1 LDRPGGTA
9 ILRTLILAVAA
20 LTLGACSADSIL
32 ARYESLPET
41 QIARESIEL
50 LRTKNYDAL
59 RTRLAPEQRDDPKIA
74 RGMPIVAGQF
84 PDGEPIGIK
93 LIDYQFTTFS
103 PFNGSAST
111 NYSIAFEYEY
121 PEIWIVTIAALRRA
135 NEETSVTGINAFRNL
150 QSLENLNALT
160 FENKSALHFVM
171 VLLAVVVFGFIVATL
186 ITAIR
191 TKIPKRKWLWII
203 FIIIGIGQI
212 SLNWTTG
219 ELSFAAN
226 FNLFAVGMVR
236 RGLGPWILQIGI
248 PLGAALFWWRRRA
261 WVERSPADQFA

>member
-1 LDRPGGTA
+1 MGQPGGTA

-20 LTLGACSADSIL
+20 LTLGACSADAIL

-41 QIARESIEL
+41 LLARESIEL
-50 LRTKNYDAL
+50 LRAKNYEAL
-59 RTRLAPEQRDDPKIA
+59 RARFAAELRDDPEIA
-74 RGMPIVAGQF
+74 RGMPIVAQQF
-84 PDGEPIGIK
+84 PDGGPIGIK

-103 PFNGSAST
+103 PFNGPTST
-111 NYSIAFEYEY
+111 NYSIAFEYQY
-121 PEIWIVTIAALRRA
+121 PEIWIVTVASLRRA
-135 NEETSVTGINAFRNL
+135 DEETSVTGINTFRNL
-150 QSLENLNALT
+150 QSLEELNALT
-160 FENKSALHFVM
+160 FGNKSALHFVM
-171 VLLAVVVFGFIVATL
+171 VLLAVAVFGFVVATL

-203 FIIIGIGQI
+203 FIIIGVGQM

-236 RGLGPWILQIGI
+236 RGLGPWILQIGM
-248 PLGAALFWWRRRA
+248 PLGAALFWWRKRT